1 MAVSGERRGAAGG
14 TGRRR
19 MVGVSR
25 SRKPPPLAHNRMRR
39 PVSQRKL
46 ATERLQRK
54 PGRRGDRCRGGC
66 RPSSTLYPKSRQPR
80 GGEGGEGGGRRGPR
94 RRHEQMYSLRTSQRA
109 LKQMCTAD
117 LGSRSQGTGHKCTC
131 SPFLTKGQANS
142 ERDATFRCLC
152 KRGCQDFIFY
162 YYFSKRKVV
171 EPEQNSTY

>member
-54 PGRRGDRCRGGC
+54 PGRRGDRVGVDVGLLQL
-66 RPSSTLYPKSRQPR
+66 SILKAGSR
-80 GGEGGEGGGRRGPR
+80 GGERGGGQMGPPAAARANVFLAYKPACTQADVHRRPW
-94 RRHEQMYSLRTSQRA
+94 EQKPGNRTQVHLLSVLDERSSKFRA
-109 LKQMCTAD
+109 GRD
-117 LGSRSQGTGHKCTC
+117 LPLS
-131 SPFLTKGQANS
+131 
-142 ERDATFRCLC
+142 
-152 KRGCQDFIFY
+152 
-162 YYFSKRKVV
+162 V
-171 EPEQNSTY
+171 